1 MGNGYYVVR
10 VDCILLDIWSY
21 DPVVVADLQGSMVEI
36 GEPSD
41 VVAVDVANAQEEV
54 RDFIVDPNHYA
65 IYPLIISWGSLQSCV
80 DLQEE
85 NKTY

>member
-65 IYPLIISWGSLQSCV
+65 IYPLIIS
-80 DLQEE
+80 
-85 NKTY
+85 